1 MPSPYVI
8 KSERSPTN
16 DSCNNRCSFFI
27 VDVTIFISPFFFF
40 AEGLALSRSQRYRIK
55 RRGTIQKTI
64 SFWKNSHM
72 FTRKVVCIYCLR
84 SRPSNLLWRLSSKS
98 AMSQRFDQWWIEP
111 TVCTSFLLTKHPGE
125 KKASALPGE
134 LKIVLWLN
142 WRENWWDFSASWV
155 YSVTIRSLLVW
166 FGWKK

>member
-1 MPSPYVI
+1 MQ
-8 KSERSPTN
+8 
-16 DSCNNRCSFFI
+16 FFHRGCHYI
-27 VDVTIFISPFFFF
+27 HFPLFFF

-72 FTRKVVCIYCLR
+72 FTRKVVCTYCLR
-84 SRPSNLLWRLSSKS
+84 SRPSNLLWRLFSKS
-98 AMSQRFDQWWIEP
+98 AMSQRFDQWWIEL

-142 WRENWWDFSASWV
+142 WREDWCDHTISVGMIRLKEVNDYSISLTLFTHSRSAS
-155 YSVTIRSLLVW
+155 RSRRT
-166 FGWKK
+166 